1 MFGLWKEKNDSK
13 AYLPIIK
20 KALLVLLCSVL
31 ILSCSKDDNGS
42 NREKEHEGYRDDGG
56 NNDSEGYNVSVKS
69 PGEDKY
75 VHEVVITD
83 FSKSQ
88 SLKWN
93 VSFQQTTLS
102 NYFNIYPTGG
112 KGSGSFYVRITDTN
126 SPVLDCP
133 VDISFVT
140 GSGKTSVFS
149 PHVSFYH
156 LQSLFSKSRPQDPNS
171 FWL

>member
-1 MFGLWKEKNDSK
+1 MKRKNDSK

-20 KALLVLLCSVL
+20 EALLVLFFSVL

-42 NREKEHEGYRDDGG
+42 NREKEHEEY
-56 NNDSEGYNVSVKS
+56 SVSVKS

-75 VHEVVITD
+75 VIEVEITD
-83 FSKSQ
+83 YSKSQ

-93 VSFQQTTLS
+93 VSFQKSTLS
-102 NYFNIYPTGG
+102 SYFNIYPSRG
-112 KGSGSFYVRITDTN
+112 KGSGSFYVRMTDTN

-156 LQSLFSKSRPQDPNS
+156 LQSLYH
-171 FWL
+171 

>member
-1 MFGLWKEKNDSK
+1 MK
-13 AYLPIIK
+13 AFLSGINKWMLI
-20 KALLVLLCSVL
+20 ALFPML

-42 NREKEHEGYRDDGG
+42 NREEEHE
-56 NNDSEGYNVSVKS
+56 EYNVSVKS
-69 PGEDKY
+69 PGEDRY
-75 VHEVVITD
+75 VIEVAITD
-83 FSKSQ
+83 YSKSQ

-93 VSFQQTTLS
+93 VSFQKSTLS
-102 NYFNIYPTGG
+102 SYFNIYPTGG
-112 KGSGSFYVRITDTN
+112 KGSGSFYVRMTDTN

-156 LQSLFSKSRPQDPNS
+156 LQSLYH
-171 FWL
+171 

>member
-1 MFGLWKEKNDSK
+1 MKRKNDSK

-20 KALLVLLCSVL
+20 EALLVLLCSVL

-42 NREKEHEGYRDDGG
+42 NREEEHEEY
-56 NNDSEGYNVSVKS
+56 SVSVKS
-69 PGEDKY
+69 SGEDKY
-75 VHEVVITD
+75 VVEVAITD
-83 FSKSQ
+83 YSKSQ

-93 VSFQQTTLS
+93 VSFQKSSLS
-102 NYFNIYPTGG
+102 SYFNIYPTGG
-112 KGSGSFYVRITDTN
+112 KGSGSFYVRMTDTN

-149 PHVSFYH
+149 PHISFYH
-156 LQSLFSKSRPQDPNS
+156 LQSLYH
-171 FWL
+171 

>member
-1 MFGLWKEKNDSK
+1 MIGKIDMK
-13 AYLPIIK
+13 AFLSRINKGI
-20 KALLVLLCSVL
+20 LVLLCFVL

-42 NREKEHEGYRDDGG
+42 NREKEHEEY
-56 NNDSEGYNVSVKS
+56 SVSVKS

-75 VHEVVITD
+75 VREVEITD
-83 FSKSQ
+83 YSKSQ

-93 VSFQQTTLS
+93 VSFQKSTLS
-102 NYFNIYPTGG
+102 SYFNIYPTGG
-112 KGSGSFYVRITDTN
+112 KGSGSFYVRLTDTN

-149 PHVSFYH
+149 PDVSFYH
-156 LQSLFSKSRPQDPNS
+156 LQSLWHAPHDSNPF
-171 FWL
+171 

>member
-1 MFGLWKEKNDSK
+1 MNNVWLMKRKNDSK

-20 KALLVLLCSVL
+20 EALLVLLCSVL

-42 NREKEHEGYRDDGG
+42 NREKEHEEY
-56 NNDSEGYNVSVKS
+56 SVSVKS

-75 VHEVVITD
+75 VREVEITD
-83 FSKSQ
+83 YSKSQ

-93 VSFQQTTLS
+93 VSFQKSTLS
-102 NYFNIYPTGG
+102 SYFNIYPTGG
-112 KGSGSFYVRITDTN
+112 KGSGSFYVRMTDTS

-149 PHVSFYH
+149 PDISFYH
-156 LQSLFSKSRPQDPNS
+156 LQSLWHAPHDSNPF
-171 FWL
+171 